1 MFAGAQFMDQ
11 SAWSVERGE
20 NETLYVVLI
29 LITVQSGT
37 KCVSPF
43 RYTEDTTKRNRIKVA
58 GPKISVFRFRLCFS
72 SRKNCWMESALHC

>member
-1 MFAGAQFMDQ
+1 MFVGAEFMDQ
-11 SAWSVERGE
+11 SAWSLERAE

-43 RYTEDTTKRNRIKVA
+43 RFPADTTKRNRNRIKVA
-58 GPKISVFRFRLCFS
+58 GP
-72 SRKNCWMESALHC
+72 